1 MTFVAVVTPFSLNFT
16 CVETYV
22 KFSDNSFILYHNCIE
37 LKIIPTLFMAF
48 RIPPFFFRL
57 NSIRGSTESV
67 SRSKADARS
76 YQATEQSAKLY
87 K

>member
-48 RIPPFFFRL
+48 RIPPFFF
-57 NSIRGSTESV
+57 
-67 SRSKADARS
+67 D
-76 YQATEQSAKLY
+76 
-87 K
+87 